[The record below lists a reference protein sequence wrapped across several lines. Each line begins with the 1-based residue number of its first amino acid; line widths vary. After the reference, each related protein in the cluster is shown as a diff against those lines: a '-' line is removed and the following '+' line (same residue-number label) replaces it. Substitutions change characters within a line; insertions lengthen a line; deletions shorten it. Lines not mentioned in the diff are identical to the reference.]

1 MLTNSKILA
10 PPPSNST
17 STQTATATGRHQ
29 ARRGRV
35 RAQFPVGRRQDEA
48 ALLPRLFCAG
58 ERLQQPGICESFA
71 LVDHRPRLLTEWS
84 WLQREEVVVRDA
96 ALKQPANPTPEEV
109 QANLQE
115 RTRAII
121 AARPDLEHEL
131 RRLTPCGLG
140 IV

>member
-1 MLTNSKILA
+1 MK
-10 PPPSNST
+10 PPS
-17 STQTATATGRHQ
+17 
-29 ARRGRV
+29 
-35 RAQFPVGRRQDEA
+35 FPA
-48 ALLPRLFCAG
+48 FSA
-58 ERLQQPGICESFA
+58 PGSRFDSRSPSYA
-71 LVDHRPRLLTEWS
+71 LTEWS

-109 QANLQE
+109 QADLQE

-131 RRLTPCGLG
+131 RRLTACGLG